1 MAKVA
6 QPPVIT
12 PDENSLTVFTDGSM
26 LPRPRRGGIG
36 IRFVRTD
43 DVGNETVFDHLEP
56 GHTGATNN
64 QMELKAVI
72 VALRLIDGGRLPAG
86 MLDNLRKIDIITD
99 SHYVADNLRNALF
112 EWPNNKWNRHTGAP
126 VLNVDLWKDLTREY
140 KKMARLNRLEL
151 KWGKGHSGSNP
162 HNRVADKLAKQS
174 AREAN
179 RVLNP
184 SLTVRRKKTDKVVEP
199 GSVPMLGQRLT
210 IRIISTDYLRA
221 HRLYRHRYEV
231 MSKKSL
237 YRGNVDFAVSSEPR
251 IAPNHTYYVT
261 MNRDSNNPRIV
272 KLIREVES

>member
-1 MAKVA
+1 VP
-6 QPPVIT
+6 QPPVII

-26 LPRPRRGGIG
+26 LTRPRRGGLG

-43 DVGNETVFDHLEP
+43 DVGNESVFDHVEP
-56 GHTGATNN
+56 GYTGATNN

-72 VALRLIDGGRLPAG
+72 VALRLIDAGKLPAG
-86 MLDNLRKIDIITD
+86 MLDNPRKIDIITD
-99 SHYVADNLRNALF
+99 SQYVADNVRNALF
-112 EWPNNKWNRHTGAP
+112 EWPNNKWSRHSGAP

-140 KKMARLNRLEL
+140 KKVVRSNRLEL

-162 HNRVADKLAKQS
+162 HNKVADQLAKKS

-179 RVLNP
+179 RALDP
-184 SLTVRRKKTDKVVEP
+184 SLTVRRKKTKKVVEL

-231 MSKKSL
+231 MSKKSP
-237 YRGNVDFAVSSEPR
+237 YRGNVDFAVSSDPR

-261 MNRDSNNPRIV
+261 MNRDASNPQIV
-272 KLIREVES
+272 KLIREIES